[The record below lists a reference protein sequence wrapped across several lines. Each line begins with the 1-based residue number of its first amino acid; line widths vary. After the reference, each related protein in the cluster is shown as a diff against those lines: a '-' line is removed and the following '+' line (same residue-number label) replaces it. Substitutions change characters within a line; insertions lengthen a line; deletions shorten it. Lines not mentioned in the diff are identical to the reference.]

1 MTKDCLFCK
10 IISGEIKAD
19 IIYQNDD
26 VVVFR
31 DINPKAPVHVLV
43 IPTRHIERLTD
54 KEATDGKMLEKIFL
68 AVQKVASDL
77 GLEEGFRVVSNC
89 GHNGGQTVYHI
100 HFHVLGQ
107 RQLDWPPG

>member
-19 IIYQNDD
+19 IVYRDDD

-43 IPTRHIERLTD
+43 IPTRHIERLTY
-54 KEATDGKMLEKIFL
+54 KEATDGKMLEKVFL
-68 AVQKVASDL
+68 TVQKVASDL
-77 GLEEGFRVVSNC
+77 GLAEGFRIVSNC